1 MLSFHLAAAPAKNPP
16 NLEFQI
22 DPRIATGQIPDAPCR
37 AVVPTRVRSTTLL
50 ADRFFERRTS
60 VMTRAFESPKTPR
73 TNSSGRKP
81 GNRYSSFLHAMRSS
95 FAPSRKINRSSKRVV
110 QLSARATSHIGRSPT
125 VRRMTR
131 TLLSLQA
138 RSKAKCVYSD
148 TSMRLSTSGQ
158 WAPTTLGASLQVA
171 ARLRFRPPSN
181 P

>member
-81 GNRYSSFLHAMRSS
+81 GNRYASSRRLRLREAAIAKSCQFPQHRQTAE
-95 FAPSRKINRSSKRVV
+95 NRI
-110 QLSARATSHIGRSPT
+110 QQD
-125 VRRMTR
+125 
-131 TLLSLQA
+131 LQA
-138 RSKAKCVYSD
+138 I
-148 TSMRLSTSGQ
+148 Q
-158 WAPTTLGASLQVA
+158 
-171 ARLRFRPPSN
+171 
-181 P
+181 